1 VAILD
6 NDAAA
11 QLQKLTARFPEYFA
25 RMIPAKDVRTKRD
38 SRTKEEL
45 TKGLLDKNLT
55 VREEYREATIE
66 LFQGIN
72 RYLSESR
79 DGENDAEQDSGAK
92 KAEKTLGRGCDSER

>member
-38 SRTKEEL
+38 SKTKEEL

-55 VREEYREATIE
+55 VRDEYREATIE
-66 LFQGIN
+66 LFRGIN
-72 RYLSESR
+72 RYLAEGQSDTNGAGREPEAQGLEES
-79 DGENDAEQDSGAK
+79 
-92 KAEKTLGRGCDSER
+92 